1 MSTCP
6 TGQLSQDSYT
16 WQQLQEDLE
25 EENVAAAKIS
35 QNRQI
40 PTGRVSVSLKSGEK
54 HQLVVT
60 DVNEVEELFKSENMT
75 SYQIEDV
82 PQENTMM
89 TTLLPVILTGVM
101 MFVLILF
108 MTRSMGGG
116 GGSNAKMMNFGKSR
130 ARMSTDKDKQ
140 VTFQNVAGLEEEKE
154 DLEEIVD
161 FLKEPQKYTQVG
173 ARIPKGVI
181 LVGLPEQV
189 RRCWQRRW
197 RAKRECLSFP
207 FPVLILWKCL
217 WAWELPASGISL
229 RRKRKMPPVLSL
241 SMRSMRWQEGAAPE
255 WEAAMTSGNRR

>member
-1 MSTCP
+1 MKNQSR
-6 TGQLSQDSYT
+6 GMGLYLVFAALLVLGFVYLSNRTADQDSYT

-82 PQENTMM
+82 PRENTMM

-130 ARMSTDKDKQ
+130 ARMSTDKDKHC
-140 VTFQNVAGLEEEKE
+140 L
-154 DLEEIVD
+154 L
-161 FLKEPQKYTQVG
+161 YTSPSP
-173 ARIPKGVI
+173 RD
-181 LVGLPEQV
+181 
-189 RRCWQRRW
+189 
-197 RAKRECLSFP
+197 
-207 FPVLILWKCL
+207 
-217 WAWELPASGISL
+217 
-229 RRKRKMPPVLSL
+229 
-241 SMRSMRWQEGAAPE
+241 
-255 WEAAMTSGNRR
+255 

>member
-1 MSTCP
+1 M
-6 TGQLSQDSYT
+6 
-16 WQQLQEDLE
+16 
-25 EENVAAAKIS
+25 
-35 QNRQI
+35 
-40 PTGRVSVSLKSGEK
+40 
-54 HQLVVT
+54 
-60 DVNEVEELFKSENMT
+60 EELFKSENMT

-161 FLKEPQKYTQVG
+161 FLKN
-173 ARIPKGVI
+173 
-181 LVGLPEQV
+181 
-189 RRCWQRRW
+189 RRSTRRW
-197 RAKRECLSFP
+197 E
-207 FPVLILWKCL
+207 
-217 WAWELPASGISL
+217 
-229 RRKRKMPPVLSL
+229 
-241 SMRSMRWQEGAAPE
+241 PE
-255 WEAAMTSGNRR
+255 SPKV

>member
-1 MSTCP
+1 MKNQSR
-6 TGQLSQDSYT
+6 GMGLYLVFAALLVLGFVYLSNRTADQDSYT

-35 QNRQI
+35 QEQAD
-40 PTGRVSVSLKSGEK
+40 PYGACVRVTEKREK

-82 PQENTMM
+82 PRENTMM

-140 VTFQNVAGLEEEKE
+140 VTFQNVAGLEEREGRSGR
-154 DLEEIVD
+154 DCG
-161 FLKEPQKYTQVG
+161 FLKRTAEVHPGGSQNPQ
-173 ARIPKGVI
+173 
-181 LVGLPEQV
+181 
-189 RRCWQRRW
+189 RCD
-197 RAKRECLSFP
+197 
-207 FPVLILWKCL
+207 
-217 WAWELPASGISL
+217 SGGPS
-229 RRKRKMPPVLSL
+229 R
-241 SMRSMRWQEGAAPE
+241 
-255 WEAAMTSGNRR
+255 NR